1 MGPRDLWQVVRRM
14 GPYRRSHHPLCGP
27 FLPDVLVVGGQRY
40 CIACYVGYPVL
51 AFTVLSCLV
60 LAPRLGAP
68 WWAWCAAGLLVAS
81 PQAFSFAG
89 RVPSARVQVGV
100 KVALGAGFG
109 AFMAGVL
116 LLPAPLAVRL
126 LLLAASLAGLNSLW
140 LFRFHRL
147 ERTCQACPQNG
158 LRPRCEGLREL
169 DDRVGHLVRL
179 PMAARPTAG
188 GWVAVD
194 ETPGPGRGD

>member
-1 MGPRDLWQVVRRM
+1 MGPRDLWQVMLRM

-27 FLPDVLVVGGQRY
+27 FRPDVFVLRGSRY

-51 AFTVLSCLV
+51 ALTVLLGLL
-60 LAPRLGAP
+60 LAARVGAP
-68 WWAWCAAGLLVAS
+68 WWAWSAAGLLVAS
-81 PQAFSFAG
+81 PQALSFAG
-89 RVPSARVQVGV
+89 RVPSARVQVAV

-109 AFMAGVL
+109 AFIVGIL
-116 LLPAPLAVRL
+116 LMPTPLAVRL
-126 LLLAASLAGLNSLW
+126 LLLAASLAALNSLW

-147 ERTCQACPQNG
+147 ERTCQACPQNA

-179 PMAARPTAG
+179 PMAIRPAAR
-188 GWVAVD
+188 GWVAVED
-194 ETPGPGRGD
+194 PLVRDD